1 MLGDIMIMYDYVV
14 KILKSW
20 CATINLLLHDHTSVL
35 LFPLP
40 KSPGKNKSCKLL
52 KTVGI

>member
-14 KILKSW
+14 KILKSS
-20 CATINLLLHDHTSVL
+20 CATINL

-40 KSPGKNKSCKLL
+40 KSPGKKKVLQVAEDSGNLNNFAL
-52 KTVGI
+52 Y